1 VPPTVETLSIPN
13 FGVIL
18 EESNVYRK
26 ESPPCRNPSRRLHHA
41 RFPLL
46 RFGALEYQ
54 TGTVSGVANGSSEP
68 GMPYQWSSE
77 TVSVLND
84 W

>member
-26 ESPPCRNPSRRLHHA
+26 EA
-41 RFPLL
+41 LL
-46 RFGALEYQ
+46 AAILLGAYTTRVSHCCALERWNTKLERFQ
-54 TGTVSGVANGSSEP
+54 VWRMVRLSLECLTNGAP
-68 GMPYQWSSE
+68 RLCPF
-77 TVSVLND
+77 
-84 W
+84 